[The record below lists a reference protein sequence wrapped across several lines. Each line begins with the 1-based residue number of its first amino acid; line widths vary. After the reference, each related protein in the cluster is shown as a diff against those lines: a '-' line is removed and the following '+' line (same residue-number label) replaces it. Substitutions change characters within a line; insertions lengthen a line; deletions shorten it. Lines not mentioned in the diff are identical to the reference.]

1 MDISTGAWG
10 ADDADEEDADDV
22 DVGAGREQK
31 AASAVSTMAFT
42 NALLLLVRMKH
53 RIRGHLK
60 HGAAVK
66 LNAGVL
72 VVVALLHSVS
82 ARAGCNGTTFAKVDL
97 LQLVRAQERARG
109 ADLPELGLASL
120 RAFSF
125 CSCETFTI
133 PSQDPCTRDHNRP
146 PPGRL
151 KRIFTLFT

>member
-42 NALLLLVRMKH
+42 NVLLLLVRMKH

-97 LQLVRAQERARG
+97 LQLVRAQERARVVHS
-109 ADLPELGLASL
+109 PLAFVHAHSVTHRNRICGHSTYSSL
-120 RAFSF
+120 ER
-125 CSCETFTI
+125 
-133 PSQDPCTRDHNRP
+133 PSINCPS
-146 PPGRL
+146 
-151 KRIFTLFT
+151 

>member
-1 MDISTGAWG
+1 MFVYPFKRSRPFLLRPPYRYVTILHALIKLLIS
-10 ADDADEEDADDV
+10 V
-22 DVGAGREQK
+22 SYP
-31 AASAVSTMAFT
+31 ASKGYFSGL

-97 LQLVRAQERARG
+97 LQLVRAQERARVVHS
-109 ADLPELGLASL
+109 PLAFVHVHSVTH
-120 RAFSF
+120 R
-125 CSCETFTI
+125 
-133 PSQDPCTRDHNRP
+133 N
-146 PPGRL
+146 
-151 KRIFTLFT
+151 